1 MNEMILIMILYPPC
15 ITNSEIERVMNM
27 VGAAATML
35 KGRLDMIYDVQSTED
50 GRVFSGLH
58 DTLLPMSSKTRS
70 VFQQLRGSK
79 SKGKKKSKAA
89 DANAGK
95 ISGQVMGTVT
105 GADLRHLLLLLPFL
119 LFDLMDDVINEY
131 NTANNKN
138 LINPVHE
145 LIKLVLLLLEW
156 YHLFRLMKS
165 FLLFKRNV

>member
-35 KGRLDMIYDVQSTED
+35 KGRLDMIYDVKTTED
-50 GRVFSGLH
+50 GSVFSGLH

-70 VFQQLRGSK
+70 IFQQLRGSK

-95 ISGQVMGTVT
+95 ISGQVLGTVT

-131 NTANNKN
+131 NTANNAN

-165 FLLFKRNV
+165 LTLFKRNV